1 MHGSGGPP
9 DPARDACVFFPPHGS
24 YGGVGARG
32 GKSRKTGEYRGHTQD
47 AWRQQVQCSQHAE
60 NRGLKKFKNRFFR
73 GGAPKCQLQYVHVA
87 AARYEGRCVGRVQGV
102 WRAGSWQWGTAVLQ

>member
-1 MHGSGGPP
+1 MVATGPRTRHVTP
-9 DPARDACVFFPPHGS
+9 VCFSHPHGS

-60 NRGLKKFKNRFFR
+60 NRGLEKFKNRFFR